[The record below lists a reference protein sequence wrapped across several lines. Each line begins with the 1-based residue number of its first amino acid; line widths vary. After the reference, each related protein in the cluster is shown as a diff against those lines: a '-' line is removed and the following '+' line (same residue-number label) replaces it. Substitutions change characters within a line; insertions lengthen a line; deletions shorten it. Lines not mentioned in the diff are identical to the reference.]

1 LSGRRVLPLAAAA
14 VAVLCL
20 TPAIVNARMSFGFYT
35 NLRWVVMLAAGTC
48 AFHLQ
53 SNKAAM
59 VALAVLGVLFN
70 PFEPIH
76 LGRDTWRVLDVAAA
90 GVFIWAAWTTCE
102 RRP

>member
-1 LSGRRVLPLAAAA
+1 MNSRRALPAAAA
-14 VAVLCL
+14 VVAVLCL
-20 TPAIVNARMSFGFYT
+20 TPAIVNAGMSFGFYT

-59 VALAVLGVLFN
+59 VALVVLGVHFN

-76 LGRDTWRVLDVAAA
+76 LGRDTWRVLDVVAA
-90 GVFIWAAWTTCE
+90 GVFVWAAWITWE
-102 RRP
+102 SRP